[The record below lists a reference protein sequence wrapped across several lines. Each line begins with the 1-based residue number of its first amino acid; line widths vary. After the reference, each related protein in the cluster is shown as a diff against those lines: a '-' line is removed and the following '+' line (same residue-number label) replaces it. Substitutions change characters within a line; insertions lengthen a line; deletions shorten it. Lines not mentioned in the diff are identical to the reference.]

1 MPTKYKKDGFEYTGS
16 GFGRNREAVA
26 KKYYISHLAKSEL
39 FEMINSDRTK
49 PKIKQ
54 KCRNEL
60 NKRGVRIIKIDEAKL
75 RLYDL

>member
-60 NKRGVRIIKIDEAKL
+60 QRRGVRIIKIDPNKL
-75 RLYDL
+75 RIFDL

>member
-49 PKIKQ
+49 PKLKQ

-60 NKRGVRIIKIDEAKL
+60 QERGVTIIKVHTETKRAF
-75 RLYDL
+75 DL

>member
-16 GFGRNREAVA
+16 GFGRNRESVA

-60 NKRGVRIIKIDEAKL
+60 QRRGVRIIKIDPNKL
-75 RLYDL
+75 RIFDL

>member
-26 KKYYISHLAKSEL
+26 KKYYISHLSQSGL